1 MGRGNSLKVLSVIVF
16 LFAAVLMMGQLP
28 AGKLKAFANNSC
40 GPTGVDSYIKI
51 DKGDGNP
58 VLIYKGNNSGFG
70 SYTFGTVQGIS
81 YDKESNT
88 ITVKNLN
95 KPKWSIETDE
105 MGVDLKLNVVGTCA
119 LKSIYIQGGKNSWG
133 AGLCVTGSGSLTL
146 NASRTAK
153 NGVFIDAEYTYAVFR
168 LEGGVDLS
176 SSGSSTNVYD
186 KDNKPINVLHSLS
199 REAIVLPTETKLI
212 KTTGSISMNET
223 RDMVVLQDASFK
235 LIRLTD
241 TMGKDVSD
249 RFAYPTK
256 MENGIQKYTIYEIV
270 SDAKFGKC
278 ASPVSGKVNIDP
290 ETAGYRL
297 KYDIYDKRV
306 FTSDSYIR
314 LDYLKETTFDVYKN
328 NSTGK
333 TTYIKLWDN
342 KYYVAEP
349 VTVCG
354 KEYGNAAV
362 YDKKAFDISKYSPVG
377 EKYDTYSYVTKDT
390 VINIEGIVG
399 GQCGDNATWSFDKN
413 SGLMMISGSGDMYD
427 YKYST
432 RTPWLKYREDFKKV
446 VIGDGITRIGT
457 NTFYGC
463 KNLKTVEG
471 CKNVKSIGINTFRN
485 CYVLTRVEGCSKADL
500 IEQYAFCG
508 STAFGGIGSEEG
520 TVNIP
525 VCKKIGGYTF
535 YECKGIRKLITSDDM
550 NYIGTRAFSNCTSML
565 EVNVG
570 SGCSIIGS
578 YAFCGNTSLTKVTGC
593 KGLTGIGDFAFYGN
607 TVLSTVEG
615 CVKVTNLGKSIF
627 RNCNALTRVGAADGK
642 LTFTAARSVGEYAFS
657 GCKSATLIDTG
668 TAVTVIGQYAFQN
681 TTSLKKLYLRSA
693 KIGTVGEY
701 ALKGINAGAVIYV
714 PKSVL
719 GKYSTGIFK
728 NKGQAAGVRFSG
740 I

>member
-58 VLIYKGNNSGFG
+58 VLIYKGNNSGFS

-119 LKSIYIQGGKNSWG
+119 LKSIYI
-133 AGLCVTGSGSLTL
+133 
-146 NASRTAK
+146 
-153 NGVFIDAEYTYAVFR
+153 
-168 LEGGVDLS
+168 
-176 SSGSSTNVYD
+176 
-186 KDNKPINVLHSLS
+186 
-199 REAIVLPTETKLI
+199 
-212 KTTGSISMNET
+212 
-223 RDMVVLQDASFK
+223 
-235 LIRLTD
+235 
-241 TMGKDVSD
+241 
-249 RFAYPTK
+249 
-256 MENGIQKYTIYEIV
+256 
-270 SDAKFGKC
+270 
-278 ASPVSGKVNIDP
+278 
-290 ETAGYRL
+290 
-297 KYDIYDKRV
+297 
-306 FTSDSYIR
+306 
-314 LDYLKETTFDVYKN
+314 
-328 NSTGK
+328 
-333 TTYIKLWDN
+333 
-342 KYYVAEP
+342 
-349 VTVCG
+349 
-354 KEYGNAAV
+354 
-362 YDKKAFDISKYSPVG
+362 
-377 EKYDTYSYVTKDT
+377 
-390 VINIEGIVG
+390 
-399 GQCGDNATWSFDKN
+399 
-413 SGLMMISGSGDMYD
+413 
-427 YKYST
+427 
-432 RTPWLKYREDFKKV
+432 
-446 VIGDGITRIGT
+446 
-457 NTFYGC
+457 
-463 KNLKTVEG
+463 
-471 CKNVKSIGINTFRN
+471 
-485 CYVLTRVEGCSKADL
+485 
-500 IEQYAFCG
+500 
-508 STAFGGIGSEEG
+508 
-520 TVNIP
+520 P

-550 NYIGTRAFSNCTSML
+550 NYIGTRAFSNCTSIL

-570 SGCSIIGS
+570 SGCNIIGS
-578 YAFCGNTSLTKVTGC
+578 YAFCGNTSLTKVT
-593 KGLTGIGDFAFYGN
+593 
-607 TVLSTVEG
+607 
-615 CVKVTNLGKSIF
+615 
-627 RNCNALTRVGAADGK
+627 
-642 LTFTAARSVGEYAFS
+642 